1 MLTRGSKV
9 VAAVEL
15 EREGTR
21 SRGVQQA
28 AEGPPDVK
36 VLPETPE
43 QGVKGEEDE
52 VGHQRGGVRQGVPE
66 RGGGEVQQGGAA
78 ETRGVEVEV
87 DEEVT
92 RSIVQQAAGLTITTE
107 DDLNREAARRAGL
120 FEACPLHLPY
130 LPAEGR
136 QEKESE
142 EGTGEV
148 IPLLRKE
155 G

>member
-15 EREGTR
+15 EREGTG

-28 AEGPPDVK
+28 AGDPQDVK

-52 VGHQRGGVRQGVPE
+52 VGHRRGGVRQGVPE

-87 DEEVT
+87 DEGVT

-136 QEKESE
+136 QESE

-148 IPLLRKE
+148 IPLLRK
-155 G
+155 GG